1 MRSASISARIPTAL
15 VNWSSDIETIFGG
28 ANSRSH
34 ESVIRRGRTLT
45 PFRARLTAGARQRR
59 ACFGAWRLPSRADLT
74 ISNTSPFR
82 TVRLTLKLENDLVEA
97 VGLVKLDEAARRLGC
112 HVETLRVH
120 IRDGRL
126 IAVRGPHGAF
136 YLDARDVATYP
147 RPQRGWPK
155 PREFSERQLGQSWSL
170 IEGTL
175 PKAMAWRTREL
186 DLVDELRMHPERNR
200 RLYRLLSVHRL
211 RRLGLTFSQIAEKL
225 GITSRHARRL
235 NAASV
240 FLALRRELVRR
251 DRAQARAEALAAR
264 REASE
269 SVGGRTRLRRR
280 RPAWLPRRRA

>member
-1 MRSASISARIPTAL
+1 
-15 VNWSSDIETIFGG
+15 
-28 ANSRSH
+28 
-34 ESVIRRGRTLT
+34 
-45 PFRARLTAGARQRR
+45 
-59 ACFGAWRLPSRADLT
+59 
-74 ISNTSPFR
+74 
-82 TVRLTLKLENDLVEA
+82 
-97 VGLVKLDEAARRLGC
+97 
-112 HVETLRVH
+112 
-120 IRDGRL
+120 
-126 IAVRGPHGAF
+126 
-136 YLDARDVATYP
+136 
-147 RPQRGWPK
+147 
-155 PREFSERQLGQSWSL
+155 
-170 IEGTL
+170 
-175 PKAMAWRTREL
+175 MAWRTREL